1 MSREQRGP
9 NEKLGTVLALAGI
22 SNAGLARR
30 VNDLGA
36 QRGLTLRY
44 DKTSVARWVSKG
56 MVPQGAAPHL
66 IAAAIGAKLGRP
78 VPLHEIG
85 LADADPAPEVG
96 LAFPRDVA
104 EAVRSATELY
114 RLDLAGRRAGSGGI
128 WQSLAGSFSVSAYAT
143 PASRWLISPADP
155 SVERDANAARTAVL
169 GPQGTTEGA
178 RTGAGAHGAPGRAA
192 GSSDVETTTESSTT
206 APAASS
212 TEPSPTPDTADGA
225 AHGTP
230 DAGGY
235 SRVPAGPAETPGSRR
250 QSGPPAAAGARP
262 AAGAQAADPPGP
274 GTPAPGSP
282 RTASIP
288 TQPGPQNTSASGT
301 AASASA
307 RAVRSD
313 RAAKAAPA
321 PSAPPRRGGGG
332 ASTGTGTGTLAPPVT
347 SDISPLRVGHSD
359 VAKLREAAQDARRW
373 DSKYGGGDWR
383 SSMVPECLRVDAA
396 PLLLGSYSDEVG
408 RALFGAAAEL
418 TRLAGWMAFDTGQQE
433 AAQRYYI
440 QALRLARAAADV
452 PLGGYVLA
460 SMSLQ
465 ATYRGFADE
474 GVDLA
479 QAAVERN
486 RGLATARTMSFF
498 RLVEARAH
506 AKANDAPAAGAAL
519 KAAEGWLERS
529 RDGDAD
535 PSWLGFYSYD
545 RFAADA
551 AECHLDLKAPRQ
563 VRRFTEQALSRPTEE
578 FVRSHGLRLV
588 VSAVAELES
597 GNLDAACAAGT
608 RAVEVAGRI
617 SSARTTEYVRD
628 LLHRLEPYGH
638 EPRVAELRERARPLL
653 VAPA

>member
-96 LAFPRDVA
+96 LAFPRDVG

-114 RLDLAGRRAGSGGI
+114 RLDLAGRRAGGGGI

-143 PASRWLISPADP
+143 PASRWLISPADA
-155 SVERDANAARTAVL
+155 SVARDSSAAEAAIL
-169 GPQGTTEGA
+169 GTQ
-178 RTGAGAHGAPGRAA
+178 
-192 GSSDVETTTESSTT
+192 S
-206 APAASS
+206 APAA
-212 TEPSPTPDTADGA
+212 
-225 AHGTP
+225 
-230 DAGGY
+230 
-235 SRVPAGPAETPGSRR
+235 
-250 QSGPPAAAGARP
+250 QS
-262 AAGAQAADPPGP
+262 
-274 GTPAPGSP
+274 
-282 RTASIP
+282 
-288 TQPGPQNTSASGT
+288 
-301 AASASA
+301 
-307 RAVRSD
+307 
-313 RAAKAAPA
+313 A
-321 PSAPPRRGGGG
+321 PSAPGAQRG
-332 ASTGTGTGTLAPPVT
+332 ASAGAAPGVPSTEGAPGAPGAPALPVQPGPD
-347 SDISPLRVGHSD
+347 SMNDISPLRVGHSD
-359 VAKLREAAQDARRW
+359 VTKLREAAQDARRW

-383 SSMVPECLRVDAA
+383 SSMVPDCLRVDAA

-506 AKANDAPAAGAAL
+506 AKASDAPAAGAAL
-519 KAAEGWLERS
+519 KAAESWLERS

-551 AECHLDLKAPRQ
+551 AECYRDLKAPRQ

-628 LLHRLEPYGH
+628 LLHRLEPYGD

>member
-9 NEKLGTVLALAGI
+9 NEKLGAVLALAGI

-66 IAAAIGAKLGRP
+66 IAAAIGQKLGRP

-104 EAVRSATELY
+104 QAVKSATELY

-128 WQSLAGSFSVSAYAT
+128 WQSLAGSFAVSAYAT
-143 PASRWLISPADP
+143 PASRWLITPADS
-155 SVERDANAARTAVL
+155 SVAREDGSAE
-169 GPQGTTEGA
+169 GT
-178 RTGAGAHGAPGRAA
+178 
-192 GSSDVETTTESSTT
+192 
-206 APAASS
+206 
-212 TEPSPTPDTADGA
+212 
-225 AHGTP
+225 
-230 DAGGY
+230 
-235 SRVPAGPAETPGSRR
+235 
-250 QSGPPAAAGARP
+250 
-262 AAGAQAADPPGP
+262 
-274 GTPAPGSP
+274 
-282 RTASIP
+282 
-288 TQPGPQNTSASGT
+288 
-301 AASASA
+301 
-307 RAVRSD
+307 
-313 RAAKAAPA
+313 
-321 PSAPPRRGGGG
+321 GG
-332 ASTGTGTGTLAPPVT
+332 AV
-347 SDISPLRVGHSD
+347 RVGHSD
-359 VAKLREAAQDARRW
+359 VRKLREAAEDARRW

-383 SSMVPECLRVDAA
+383 SSMVPECLRVEAA
-396 PLLLGSYSDEVG
+396 PLLLGAYSDEVG
-408 RALFGAAAEL
+408 RALFGASAEL

-465 ATYRGFADE
+465 ATYRGFGDE

-479 QAAVERN
+479 QAALERN

-506 AKANDAPAAGAAL
+506 ARAGDAQAAGAAL
-519 KAAEGWLERS
+519 KAAEGWLERA
-529 RDGDAD
+529 REGDND
-535 PSWLGFYSYD
+535 PSWLGFYGYD

-551 AECHLDLKAPRQ
+551 AECYRDLKLPRQ
-563 VRRFTEQALSRPTEE
+563 VRRFTEQALSKPTEE

-597 GNLDAACAAGT
+597 GNLDAACEQGV

-617 SSARTTEYVRD
+617 SSARTTEYVKD
-628 LLHRLEPYGH
+628 LLHRLEPYGD
-638 EPRVAELRERARPLL
+638 EPRVVELRERARPLL
-653 VAPA
+653 MAPA

>member
-9 NEKLGTVLALAGI
+9 NEKLGAVLALAGI

-56 MVPQGAAPHL
+56 MVPQGVAPHL
-66 IAAAIGAKLGRP
+66 IAAAIGSKLGRP

-96 LAFPRDVA
+96 LTFPRGVGA
-104 EAVRSATELY
+104 AVRSATELY
-114 RLDLAGRRAGSGGI
+114 RLDVSGRRGGGSV

-143 PASRWLISPADP
+143 PASRWLINPAD
-155 SVERDANAARTAVL
+155 NTA
-169 GPQGTTEGA
+169 GREPAEGE
-178 RTGAGAHGAPGRAA
+178 PG
-192 GSSDVETTTESSTT
+192 GD
-206 APAASS
+206 
-212 TEPSPTPDTADGA
+212 
-225 AHGTP
+225 
-230 DAGGY
+230 
-235 SRVPAGPAETPGSRR
+235 VPA
-250 QSGPPAAAGARP
+250 Q
-262 AAGAQAADPPGP
+262 
-274 GTPAPGSP
+274 
-282 RTASIP
+282 
-288 TQPGPQNTSASGT
+288 
-301 AASASA
+301 
-307 RAVRSD
+307 
-313 RAAKAAPA
+313 
-321 PSAPPRRGGGG
+321 
-332 ASTGTGTGTLAPPVT
+332 
-347 SDISPLRVGHSD
+347 RVGHSD
-359 VAKLREAAQDARRW
+359 VSKLREAAEDARRW

-396 PLLLGSYSDEVG
+396 PLLLGAYSDDVG
-408 RALFGAAAEL
+408 RSLFGATAEL

-452 PLGGYVLA
+452 PLGGYVLV

-506 AKANDAPAAGAAL
+506 AKAQDAQAAGAAL
-519 KAAEGWLERS
+519 RAAESWLERS
-529 RDGDAD
+529 REGDAD
-535 PSWLGFYSYD
+535 PSWLGFYTHD

-551 AECHLDLKAPRQ
+551 AECYRDLKAPRQ

-578 FVRSHGLRLV
+578 YVRSHGLRLV

-597 GNLDAACAAGT
+597 GNLDAACAQGT

-628 LLHRLEPYGH
+628 LLHRLEPYGD
-638 EPRVAELRERARPLL
+638 EPRVVELRERARPLL

>member
-1 MSREQRGP
+1 MSRELREP
-9 NEKLGTVLALAGI
+9 NEKLGAVLALAGI

-96 LAFPRDVA
+96 LAFPRDVGA
-104 EAVRSATELY
+104 AVRSATDLY
-114 RLDLAGRRAGSGGI
+114 RLDLAGRRGGGGI
-128 WQSLAGSFSVSAYAT
+128 WQSLAGSFSVAAYAT
-143 PASRWLISPADP
+143 PASRWLISPADSSVAREPAGSAAHRADRHPAHDPTAGTADP
-155 SVERDANAARTAVL
+155 S
-169 GPQGTTEGA
+169 
-178 RTGAGAHGAPGRAA
+178 APGASATVASAA
-192 GSSDVETTTESSTT
+192 GTSAADEPAAQHSMVQSPVSATSSAHD
-206 APAASS
+206 APAHEATAAGPRSVPDGRTTGPATGPMTGSMTGPATGSAAS
-212 TEPSPTPDTADGA
+212 PA
-225 AHGTP
+225 
-230 DAGGY
+230 
-235 SRVPAGPAETPGSRR
+235 AGPA
-250 QSGPPAAAGARP
+250 SGPPSTVVPAQAGAE
-262 AAGAQAADPPGP
+262 
-274 GTPAPGSP
+274 TPRDHG
-282 RTASIP
+282 
-288 TQPGPQNTSASGT
+288 Q
-301 AASASA
+301 
-307 RAVRSD
+307 
-313 RAAKAAPA
+313 
-321 PSAPPRRGGGG
+321 
-332 ASTGTGTGTLAPPVT
+332 
-347 SDISPLRVGHSD
+347 RVGHSD
-359 VAKLREAAQDARRW
+359 VTKLREAAEDARRW

-396 PLLLGSYSDEVG
+396 PLLLGSYTDEVG
-408 RALFGAAAEL
+408 RALFGATAEL

-465 ATYRGFADE
+465 ATYRDFPDE

-506 AKANDAPAAGAAL
+506 AKAGDSAAAGAAL
-519 KAAEGWLERS
+519 RAAEGWLERS
-529 RDGDAD
+529 RAGDPD
-535 PSWLGFYSYD
+535 PTWLGFYSYD

-551 AECHLDLKAPRQ
+551 AECYRDLKLPRQ

-578 FVRSHGLRLV
+578 YVRSHGLRLV

-628 LLHRLEPYGH
+628 LLHRLEPYGD

>member
-66 IAAAIGAKLGRP
+66 IAAAIGQKLGRP

-96 LAFPRDVA
+96 LAFPRDVG

-114 RLDLAGRRAGSGGI
+114 RLDLAGRRAGGGGI
-128 WQSLAGSFSVSAYAT
+128 WQSLAGSFAVSAYAT
-143 PASRWLISPADP
+143 PASRWLITPADS
-155 SVERDANAARTAVL
+155 SVERSVTAV
-169 GPQGTTEGA
+169 P
-178 RTGAGAHGAPGRAA
+178 
-192 GSSDVETTTESSTT
+192 
-206 APAASS
+206 
-212 TEPSPTPDTADGA
+212 DGA
-225 AHGTP
+225 A
-230 DAGGY
+230 D
-235 SRVPAGPAETPGSRR
+235 E
-250 QSGPPAAAGARP
+250 
-262 AAGAQAADPPGP
+262 
-274 GTPAPGSP
+274 
-282 RTASIP
+282 
-288 TQPGPQNTSASGT
+288 
-301 AASASA
+301 
-307 RAVRSD
+307 
-313 RAAKAAPA
+313 
-321 PSAPPRRGGGG
+321 GG
-332 ASTGTGTGTLAPPVT
+332 AV
-347 SDISPLRVGHSD
+347 RVGHSD
-359 VAKLREAAQDARRW
+359 VAKLREAAEDARRW

-408 RALFGAAAEL
+408 RALFGATAEL

-479 QAAVERN
+479 QAALERN
-486 RGLATARTMSFF
+486 RGLATARTLSFF

-506 AKANDAPAAGAAL
+506 AKAGDGAAAGAAL
-519 KAAEGWLERS
+519 RAAEGWLERS
-529 RDGDAD
+529 REGDAD

-545 RFAADA
+545 RFCADA
-551 AECHLDLKAPRQ
+551 AECYRDLKAPRQ

-578 FVRSHGLRLV
+578 YVRSHGLRLV

-628 LLHRLEPYGH
+628 LLHRLEPYGD

-653 VAPA
+653 MTPA

>member
-56 MVPQGAAPHL
+56 MVPQGSAPHL

-96 LAFPRDVA
+96 LAFPRDVG
-104 EAVRSATELY
+104 EAVKSATELY
-114 RLDLAGRRAGSGGI
+114 RLDLAGRRAGGGGI
-128 WQSLAGSFSVSAYAT
+128 WQSLAGSFAVSAYAT
-143 PASRWLISPADP
+143 PASRWLITPADP
-155 SVERDANAARTAVL
+155 SVERLV
-169 GPQGTTEGA
+169 G
-178 RTGAGAHGAPGRAA
+178 
-192 GSSDVETTTESSTT
+192 
-206 APAASS
+206 APAA
-212 TEPSPTPDTADGA
+212 A
-225 AHGTP
+225 
-230 DAGGY
+230 
-235 SRVPAGPAETPGSRR
+235 
-250 QSGPPAAAGARP
+250 
-262 AAGAQAADPPGP
+262 AQAAPVG
-274 GTPAPGSP
+274 G
-282 RTASIP
+282 
-288 TQPGPQNTSASGT
+288 
-301 AASASA
+301 
-307 RAVRSD
+307 
-313 RAAKAAPA
+313 
-321 PSAPPRRGGGG
+321 SAPVAPETPDG
-332 ASTGTGTGTLAPPVT
+332 ADTPV
-347 SDISPLRVGHSD
+347 RVGHSD
-359 VAKLREAAQDARRW
+359 VAKLREAAEDARRW

-408 RALFGAAAEL
+408 RALFGATAEL

-479 QAAVERN
+479 QAALERN

-506 AKANDAPAAGAAL
+506 AKANDAAAAGQAL
-519 KAAEGWLERS
+519 RAAEGWLERS
-529 RDGDAD
+529 REGDPD

-551 AECHLDLKAPRQ
+551 AECYRDLKAPRQ

-628 LLHRLEPYGH
+628 LLHRLEPYGD
-638 EPRVAELRERARPLL
+638 EPQVMELRERARPLL
-653 VAPA
+653 AAPA

>member
-9 NEKLGTVLALAGI
+9 NEKLGAVLALAGI

-66 IAAAIGAKLGRP
+66 IAAAIGQKLGRP

-96 LAFPRDVA
+96 LAFPRDVGQ
-104 EAVRSATELY
+104 AVKSATELY

-128 WQSLAGSFSVSAYAT
+128 WQSLAGSFAVSAYAT
-143 PASRWLISPADP
+143 PASRWLITPADS
-155 SVERDANAARTAVL
+155 SVAREA
-169 GPQGTTEGA
+169 GSAEGS
-178 RTGAGAHGAPGRAA
+178 GAP
-192 GSSDVETTTESSTT
+192 
-206 APAASS
+206 
-212 TEPSPTPDTADGA
+212 
-225 AHGTP
+225 
-230 DAGGY
+230 
-235 SRVPAGPAETPGSRR
+235 
-250 QSGPPAAAGARP
+250 
-262 AAGAQAADPPGP
+262 
-274 GTPAPGSP
+274 
-282 RTASIP
+282 I
-288 TQPGPQNTSASGT
+288 
-301 AASASA
+301 
-307 RAVRSD
+307 
-313 RAAKAAPA
+313 K
-321 PSAPPRRGGGG
+321 
-332 ASTGTGTGTLAPPVT
+332 
-347 SDISPLRVGHSD
+347 VGHSD
-359 VAKLREAAQDARRW
+359 VQKLREAAEDARRW

-383 SSMVPECLRVDAA
+383 SSMVPECLRVEAA
-396 PLLLGSYSDEVG
+396 PLLLASYSDEVG
-408 RALFGAAAEL
+408 RALFGASAEL

-465 ATYRGFADE
+465 ATYRGFGDE

-479 QAAVERN
+479 QAALERN

-506 AKANDAPAAGAAL
+506 ARAGDAQAAGAAL

-529 RDGDAD
+529 REGDND
-535 PSWLGFYSYD
+535 PSWLGFYGYD

-551 AECHLDLKAPRQ
+551 AECYRDLKAPRQ
-563 VRRFTEQALSRPTEE
+563 VRRFTEQALSKPTEE

-597 GNLDAACAAGT
+597 GNLDAACEQGV

-617 SSARTTEYVRD
+617 SSARTTEYVKD
-628 LLHRLEPYGH
+628 LLHRLEPYGD
-638 EPRVAELRERARPLL
+638 EPRVVELRERARPLL
-653 VAPA
+653 MAPA

>member
-9 NEKLGTVLALAGI
+9 NEKLGAVLALAGI

-66 IAAAIGAKLGRP
+66 IAAAIGQKLGRP

-96 LAFPRDVA
+96 LAFPRDVGQ
-104 EAVRSATELY
+104 AVKSATELY
-114 RLDLAGRRAGSGGI
+114 RLDLAGRRAGTGGI
-128 WQSLAGSFSVSAYAT
+128 WQSLAGSFAVSAYAT
-143 PASRWLISPADP
+143 PASRWLITPADS
-155 SVERDANAARTAVL
+155 SVAREA
-169 GPQGTTEGA
+169 GSAEGS
-178 RTGAGAHGAPGRAA
+178 GAP
-192 GSSDVETTTESSTT
+192 
-206 APAASS
+206 
-212 TEPSPTPDTADGA
+212 
-225 AHGTP
+225 
-230 DAGGY
+230 
-235 SRVPAGPAETPGSRR
+235 
-250 QSGPPAAAGARP
+250 
-262 AAGAQAADPPGP
+262 
-274 GTPAPGSP
+274 
-282 RTASIP
+282 I
-288 TQPGPQNTSASGT
+288 
-301 AASASA
+301 
-307 RAVRSD
+307 
-313 RAAKAAPA
+313 K
-321 PSAPPRRGGGG
+321 
-332 ASTGTGTGTLAPPVT
+332 
-347 SDISPLRVGHSD
+347 VGHSD
-359 VAKLREAAQDARRW
+359 VQKLREAAEDARRW

-383 SSMVPECLRVDAA
+383 SSMVPECLRVEAA

-408 RALFGAAAEL
+408 RALFGASAEL

-465 ATYRGFADE
+465 ATYRGFGDE

-479 QAAVERN
+479 QAALERN

-506 AKANDAPAAGAAL
+506 ARAGDAQAAGTAL

-529 RDGDAD
+529 REGDND

-551 AECHLDLKAPRQ
+551 AECYRDLKAPRQ
-563 VRRFTEQALSRPTEE
+563 VRRFTEQALSKPTEE

-597 GNLDAACAAGT
+597 GNLDAACEQGV

-617 SSARTTEYVRD
+617 SSARTTEYVKD
-628 LLHRLEPYGH
+628 LLHRLEPYGD
-638 EPRVAELRERARPLL
+638 EPRVVELRERARPLL
-653 VAPA
+653 MAPA

>member
-9 NEKLGTVLALAGI
+9 NEKLGAVLALAGI

-66 IAAAIGAKLGRP
+66 IAAAIGQKLGRP

-96 LAFPRDVA
+96 LAFPRDVGQ
-104 EAVRSATELY
+104 AVKSATELY

-128 WQSLAGSFSVSAYAT
+128 WQSLAGSFAVSAYAT
-143 PASRWLISPADP
+143 PASRWLITPADSSVAREVSP
-155 SVERDANAARTAVL
+155 S
-169 GPQGTTEGA
+169 EGS
-178 RTGAGAHGAPGRAA
+178 GAP
-192 GSSDVETTTESSTT
+192 
-206 APAASS
+206 
-212 TEPSPTPDTADGA
+212 
-225 AHGTP
+225 
-230 DAGGY
+230 
-235 SRVPAGPAETPGSRR
+235 
-250 QSGPPAAAGARP
+250 
-262 AAGAQAADPPGP
+262 
-274 GTPAPGSP
+274 
-282 RTASIP
+282 
-288 TQPGPQNTSASGT
+288 
-301 AASASA
+301 
-307 RAVRSD
+307 
-313 RAAKAAPA
+313 AK
-321 PSAPPRRGGGG
+321 
-332 ASTGTGTGTLAPPVT
+332 
-347 SDISPLRVGHSD
+347 VGHSD
-359 VAKLREAAQDARRW
+359 VQKLREAAEDARRW

-383 SSMVPECLRVDAA
+383 SSMVPECLRVEAA

-408 RALFGAAAEL
+408 RALFGASAEL

-465 ATYRGFADE
+465 ATYRGFGDE

-479 QAAVERN
+479 QAALERN

-506 AKANDAPAAGAAL
+506 ARAGDAQAAGAAL

-529 RDGDAD
+529 REGDND

-551 AECHLDLKAPRQ
+551 AECYRDLKAPRQ
-563 VRRFTEQALSRPTEE
+563 VRRFTEQALSKPTEE

-597 GNLDAACAAGT
+597 GNLDAACEQGV

-617 SSARTTEYVRD
+617 SSARTTEYVKD
-628 LLHRLEPYGH
+628 LLHRLEPYGD
-638 EPRVAELRERARPLL
+638 EPRVVELRERARPLL
-653 VAPA
+653 MAPA

>member
-66 IAAAIGAKLGRP
+66 IAAAIGQKLGRP

-114 RLDLAGRRAGSGGI
+114 RLDLAGRRAGGGGI
-128 WQSLAGSFSVSAYAT
+128 WQSLAGSFAVTAYAT
-143 PASRWLISPADP
+143 PASRWLITPADS
-155 SVERDANAARTAVL
+155 SVERSV
-169 GPQGTTEGA
+169 E
-178 RTGAGAHGAPGRAA
+178 AP
-192 GSSDVETTTESSTT
+192 
-206 APAASS
+206 
-212 TEPSPTPDTADGA
+212 DGGHA
-225 AHGTP
+225 
-230 DAGGY
+230 
-235 SRVPAGPAETPGSRR
+235 
-250 QSGPPAAAGARP
+250 
-262 AAGAQAADPPGP
+262 
-274 GTPAPGSP
+274 
-282 RTASIP
+282 
-288 TQPGPQNTSASGT
+288 
-301 AASASA
+301 
-307 RAVRSD
+307 
-313 RAAKAAPA
+313 
-321 PSAPPRRGGGG
+321 
-332 ASTGTGTGTLAPPVT
+332 
-347 SDISPLRVGHSD
+347 RVGHSD
-359 VAKLREAAQDARRW
+359 VAKLREAAEDARRW

-396 PLLLGSYSDEVG
+396 PLLLGSYADEVG
-408 RALFGAAAEL
+408 RALFGATAEL

-479 QAAVERN
+479 QAALERN

-506 AKANDAPAAGAAL
+506 AKANDAVAAGAAL

-529 RDGDAD
+529 REGDAD

-551 AECHLDLKAPRQ
+551 AECYRDLKAPRQ

-628 LLHRLEPYGH
+628 LLHRLEPYGD
-638 EPRVAELRERARPLL
+638 EPRVVELRERARPLL
-653 VAPA
+653 MAPA

>member
-9 NEKLGTVLALAGI
+9 NEKLGAVLALAGI

-66 IAAAIGAKLGRP
+66 IAAAIGQKLGRP

-85 LADADPAPEVG
+85 LGDADPAPEVG
-96 LAFPRDVA
+96 LAFPRDVGQ
-104 EAVRSATELY
+104 AVRSATELY
-114 RLDLAGRRAGSGGI
+114 RLDLAGRRAGGGI
-128 WQSLAGSFSVSAYAT
+128 WQSLAGSFAVSAYAT
-143 PASRWLISPADP
+143 PASRWLITPADS
-155 SVERDANAARTAVL
+155 SVARDV
-169 GPQGTTEGA
+169 
-178 RTGAGAHGAPGRAA
+178 
-192 GSSDVETTTESSTT
+192 
-206 APAASS
+206 
-212 TEPSPTPDTADGA
+212 
-225 AHGTP
+225 
-230 DAGGY
+230 
-235 SRVPAGPAETPGSRR
+235 GPAEGS
-250 QSGPPAAAGARP
+250 GA
-262 AAGAQAADPPGP
+262 
-274 GTPAPGSP
+274 
-282 RTASIP
+282 
-288 TQPGPQNTSASGT
+288 
-301 AASASA
+301 
-307 RAVRSD
+307 
-313 RAAKAAPA
+313 
-321 PSAPPRRGGGG
+321 
-332 ASTGTGTGTLAPPVT
+332 
-347 SDISPLRVGHSD
+347 PLKVGHSD
-359 VAKLREAAQDARRW
+359 VQKLREAAEDARRW

-383 SSMVPECLRVDAA
+383 SSMVPECLRVEAA

-408 RALFGAAAEL
+408 RALFGASAEL

-465 ATYRGFADE
+465 ATYRGFGDE

-479 QAAVERN
+479 QAALERN

-506 AKANDAPAAGAAL
+506 ARANDAVAAGAAL
-519 KAAEGWLERS
+519 KAAESWLERA
-529 RDGDAD
+529 RPGDSD

-551 AECHLDLKAPRQ
+551 AECYRDLKAPRQ
-563 VRRFTEQALSRPTEE
+563 VRRFTEQALSQPTEE

-597 GNLDAACAAGT
+597 GNLDAACEQGV

-617 SSARTTEYVRD
+617 SSARTTEYVKD
-628 LLHRLEPYGH
+628 LLHRLEPYGD

-653 VAPA
+653 VTPA

>member
-96 LAFPRDVA
+96 LAFPRNVDA
-104 EAVRSATELY
+104 AVRSATELY

-155 SVERDANAARTAVL
+155 SVARTPATV
-169 GPQGTTEGA
+169 GGQPPGAQGA
-178 RTGAGAHGAPGRAA
+178 PGAHGAAGAPPQPGLP
-192 GSSDVETTTESSTT
+192 ETSPQQNGT
-206 APAASS
+206 APA
-212 TEPSPTPDTADGA
+212 
-225 AHGTP
+225 
-230 DAGGY
+230 
-235 SRVPAGPAETPGSRR
+235 PGHSLL
-250 QSGPPAAAGARP
+250 
-262 AAGAQAADPPGP
+262 
-274 GTPAPGSP
+274 
-282 RTASIP
+282 IP
-288 TQPGPQNTSASGT
+288 KQPGPESGADAS
-301 AASASA
+301 S
-307 RAVRSD
+307 
-313 RAAKAAPA
+313 
-321 PSAPPRRGGGG
+321 
-332 ASTGTGTGTLAPPVT
+332 
-347 SDISPLRVGHSD
+347 LRVGHSD
-359 VAKLREAAQDARRW
+359 VSKLREAAQDARRW

-519 KAAEGWLERS
+519 KASESWLERS
-529 RDGDAD
+529 REGDAD
-535 PSWLGFYSYD
+535 PAWLGFYSYD

-628 LLHRLEPYGH
+628 LLHRLEPYGD
-638 EPRVAELRERARPLL
+638 EPRVVELRERARPLL

>member
-9 NEKLGTVLALAGI
+9 NEKLGAVLALAGI

-66 IAAAIGAKLGRP
+66 IAAAIGQKLGRP

-96 LAFPRDVA
+96 LAFPRDVGQ
-104 EAVRSATELY
+104 AVRSATELY

-128 WQSLAGSFSVSAYAT
+128 WQSLAGSFAVSAYAT
-143 PASRWLISPADP
+143 PASRWLITPADSSVAREANP
-155 SVERDANAARTAVL
+155 S
-169 GPQGTTEGA
+169 EG
-178 RTGAGAHGAPGRAA
+178 
-192 GSSDVETTTESSTT
+192 
-206 APAASS
+206 
-212 TEPSPTPDTADGA
+212 
-225 AHGTP
+225 
-230 DAGGY
+230 
-235 SRVPAGPAETPGSRR
+235 
-250 QSGPPAAAGARP
+250 SG
-262 AAGAQAADPPGP
+262 
-274 GTPAPGSP
+274 
-282 RTASIP
+282 ASI
-288 TQPGPQNTSASGT
+288 
-301 AASASA
+301 
-307 RAVRSD
+307 
-313 RAAKAAPA
+313 K
-321 PSAPPRRGGGG
+321 
-332 ASTGTGTGTLAPPVT
+332 
-347 SDISPLRVGHSD
+347 VGHSD
-359 VAKLREAAQDARRW
+359 VQKLREAAEDARRW

-383 SSMVPECLRVDAA
+383 SSMVPECLRVEAA
-396 PLLLGSYSDEVG
+396 PLLLGSYSDDVG
-408 RALFGAAAEL
+408 RALFGASAEL

-465 ATYRGFADE
+465 ATYRGFGDE

-479 QAAVERN
+479 QAALERN

-506 AKANDAPAAGAAL
+506 ARAGDAQAAGGAL
-519 KAAEGWLERS
+519 RAAEGWLERS
-529 RDGDAD
+529 REGDND

-551 AECHLDLKAPRQ
+551 AECYRDLKAPRQ
-563 VRRFTEQALSRPTEE
+563 VRRFTEQALSKPTEE

-597 GNLDAACAAGT
+597 GNLDAACEQGV

-617 SSARTTEYVRD
+617 SSARTTEYVKD
-628 LLHRLEPYGH
+628 LLHRLEPYGD
-638 EPRVAELRERARPLL
+638 EPRVVELRERARPLL
-653 VAPA
+653 MTPA

>member
-9 NEKLGTVLALAGI
+9 NEKLGAVLALAGI

-66 IAAAIGAKLGRP
+66 IAAAIGQKLGRP

-96 LAFPRDVA
+96 LAFPRDVGQ
-104 EAVRSATELY
+104 AVKSATELY
-114 RLDLAGRRAGSGGI
+114 RLDLAGRRAGAGGI
-128 WQSLAGSFSVSAYAT
+128 WQSLAGSFAVSAYAT
-143 PASRWLISPADP
+143 PASRWLITPADSSVARDPGP
-155 SVERDANAARTAVL
+155 S
-169 GPQGTTEGA
+169 EGS
-178 RTGAGAHGAPGRAA
+178 GAPL
-192 GSSDVETTTESSTT
+192 
-206 APAASS
+206 
-212 TEPSPTPDTADGA
+212 
-225 AHGTP
+225 
-230 DAGGY
+230 
-235 SRVPAGPAETPGSRR
+235 
-250 QSGPPAAAGARP
+250 
-262 AAGAQAADPPGP
+262 
-274 GTPAPGSP
+274 
-282 RTASIP
+282 
-288 TQPGPQNTSASGT
+288 
-301 AASASA
+301 
-307 RAVRSD
+307 
-313 RAAKAAPA
+313 K
-321 PSAPPRRGGGG
+321 
-332 ASTGTGTGTLAPPVT
+332 
-347 SDISPLRVGHSD
+347 VGHSD
-359 VAKLREAAQDARRW
+359 VQKLREAAEDARRW

-383 SSMVPECLRVDAA
+383 SSMVPECLRVEAA

-408 RALFGAAAEL
+408 RALFGASAEL

-465 ATYRGFADE
+465 ATYRGFGDE

-479 QAAVERN
+479 QAALERN

-506 AKANDAPAAGAAL
+506 ARAGDAPAAGAAL
-519 KAAEGWLERS
+519 KAAEGWLERA
-529 RDGDAD
+529 RDGDND

-551 AECHLDLKAPRQ
+551 AECYRDLKAPRE
-563 VRRFTEQALSRPTEE
+563 VRRFTEQALSKPTEE

-597 GNLDAACAAGT
+597 GNLDAACEQGV

-628 LLHRLEPYGH
+628 LLHRLEPYGD
-638 EPRVAELRERARPLL
+638 EPRVVELRERARPLL
-653 VAPA
+653 MAPA

>member
-1 MSREQRGP
+1 MSRELRGP

-30 VNDLGA
+30 VNDLGS

-96 LAFPRDVA
+96 LAFPRDVG
-104 EAVRSATELY
+104 EAVRSATDLY

-143 PASRWLISPADP
+143 PASRWLISPADS
-155 SVERDANAARTAVL
+155 SVARDAAMAEAARRAHAAHG
-169 GPQGTTEGA
+169 GP
-178 RTGAGAHGAPGRAA
+178 RLTGPATGPGGRPETGPGGAPG
-192 GSSDVETTTESSTT
+192 
-206 APAASS
+206 
-212 TEPSPTPDTADGA
+212 PDG
-225 AHGTP
+225 
-230 DAGGY
+230 
-235 SRVPAGPAETPGSRR
+235 E
-250 QSGPPAAAGARP
+250 
-262 AAGAQAADPPGP
+262 
-274 GTPAPGSP
+274 
-282 RTASIP
+282 
-288 TQPGPQNTSASGT
+288 
-301 AASASA
+301 
-307 RAVRSD
+307 
-313 RAAKAAPA
+313 
-321 PSAPPRRGGGG
+321 
-332 ASTGTGTGTLAPPVT
+332 L
-347 SDISPLRVGHSD
+347 SPLRVGHSD
-359 VAKLREAAQDARRW
+359 VAKLREAAADARRW

-396 PLLLGSYSDEVG
+396 PLLLAAYSDEVG
-408 RALFGAAAEL
+408 RGLFGATAEL

-479 QAAVERN
+479 QAALERN

-506 AKANDAPAAGAAL
+506 AKAGDAPAAGAAL
-519 KAAEGWLERS
+519 KAAEGWLERA
-529 RDGDAD
+529 RPGDAD

-545 RFAADA
+545 RFCADA
-551 AECHLDLKAPRQ
+551 AECYRDLKAPRQ
-563 VRRFTEQALSRPTEE
+563 MRRFTEQALSRPTEE
-578 FVRSHGLRLV
+578 FARSHGLRLV

-628 LLHRLEPYGH
+628 LLHRLEPYGD
-638 EPRVAELRERARPLL
+638 EPRVAELVERARPLL

>member
-9 NEKLGTVLALAGI
+9 NEKLGAVLALAGI

-66 IAAAIGAKLGRP
+66 IAAAIGQKLGRP

-96 LAFPRDVA
+96 LAFPRDVGQ
-104 EAVRSATELY
+104 AVRSATELY

-128 WQSLAGSFSVSAYAT
+128 WQSLAGSFAVSAYAT
-143 PASRWLISPADP
+143 PASRWLITPADS
-155 SVERDANAARTAVL
+155 SVARETNHS
-169 GPQGTTEGA
+169 EGS
-178 RTGAGAHGAPGRAA
+178 GAPL
-192 GSSDVETTTESSTT
+192 
-206 APAASS
+206 
-212 TEPSPTPDTADGA
+212 
-225 AHGTP
+225 
-230 DAGGY
+230 
-235 SRVPAGPAETPGSRR
+235 
-250 QSGPPAAAGARP
+250 
-262 AAGAQAADPPGP
+262 
-274 GTPAPGSP
+274 
-282 RTASIP
+282 
-288 TQPGPQNTSASGT
+288 
-301 AASASA
+301 
-307 RAVRSD
+307 
-313 RAAKAAPA
+313 K
-321 PSAPPRRGGGG
+321 
-332 ASTGTGTGTLAPPVT
+332 
-347 SDISPLRVGHSD
+347 VGHSD
-359 VAKLREAAQDARRW
+359 VQKLREAADDARRW

-383 SSMVPECLRVDAA
+383 SSMVPECLRVEAA

-408 RALFGAAAEL
+408 RALFGASAEL

-465 ATYRGFADE
+465 ATYRGFGDE

-479 QAAVERN
+479 QAALERN

-506 AKANDAPAAGAAL
+506 ARAGDAVAAGAAL

-529 RDGDAD
+529 REGDND

-551 AECHLDLKAPRQ
+551 AECYRDLKAPRQ
-563 VRRFTEQALSRPTEE
+563 VRRFTEQALSKPTEE

-597 GNLDAACAAGT
+597 GNLDAACEQGV

-617 SSARTTEYVRD
+617 SSARTTEYVKD
-628 LLHRLEPYGH
+628 LLHRLEPYGD
-638 EPRVAELRERARPLL
+638 EPRVVELRERARPLL
-653 VAPA
+653 MAPA

>member
-9 NEKLGTVLALAGI
+9 NEKLGAVLALAGI

-66 IAAAIGAKLGRP
+66 IAAAIGQKLGRP

-96 LAFPRDVA
+96 LAFPRDVGQ
-104 EAVRSATELY
+104 AVRSATELY
-114 RLDLAGRRAGSGGI
+114 RLDLAGRRAGGGGI
-128 WQSLAGSFSVSAYAT
+128 WQSLAGSFAVSAYAT
-143 PASRWLISPADP
+143 PASRWLITPADS
-155 SVERDANAARTAVL
+155 SVARDAN
-169 GPQGTTEGA
+169 PSEGS
-178 RTGAGAHGAPGRAA
+178 GAPL
-192 GSSDVETTTESSTT
+192 
-206 APAASS
+206 
-212 TEPSPTPDTADGA
+212 
-225 AHGTP
+225 
-230 DAGGY
+230 
-235 SRVPAGPAETPGSRR
+235 
-250 QSGPPAAAGARP
+250 
-262 AAGAQAADPPGP
+262 
-274 GTPAPGSP
+274 
-282 RTASIP
+282 
-288 TQPGPQNTSASGT
+288 
-301 AASASA
+301 
-307 RAVRSD
+307 
-313 RAAKAAPA
+313 K
-321 PSAPPRRGGGG
+321 
-332 ASTGTGTGTLAPPVT
+332 
-347 SDISPLRVGHSD
+347 VGHSD
-359 VAKLREAAQDARRW
+359 VQKLREAAEDARRW

-383 SSMVPECLRVDAA
+383 SSMVPECLRVEAA

-408 RALFGAAAEL
+408 RALFGASAEL

-465 ATYRGFADE
+465 ATYRGFGDE

-479 QAAVERN
+479 QAALERN

-506 AKANDAPAAGAAL
+506 ARAGDAQAAGGAL
-519 KAAEGWLERS
+519 RAAEGWLERA
-529 RDGDAD
+529 RDGDHD

-551 AECHLDLKAPRQ
+551 AECYRDLKAPRQ
-563 VRRFTEQALSRPTEE
+563 VRRFTEQALSKPTEE

-597 GNLDAACAAGT
+597 GNLDAACEQGV

-617 SSARTTEYVRD
+617 SSARTTEYVKD
-628 LLHRLEPYGH
+628 LLHRLEPYGD
-638 EPRVAELRERARPLL
+638 EPRVVELRERARPLL
-653 VAPA
+653 MAPA

>member
-66 IAAAIGAKLGRP
+66 IAAAIGQKLGRP

-96 LAFPRDVA
+96 LAFPRDVGA
-104 EAVRSATELY
+104 AVKSATELY
-114 RLDLAGRRAGSGGI
+114 RLDLAGRRTGGGI
-128 WQSLAGSFSVSAYAT
+128 WQSLAGSFAVSAYAT
-143 PASRWLISPADP
+143 PASRWLITPADS
-155 SVERDANAARTAVL
+155 SVAREAQPLESGGDNT
-169 GPQGTTEGA
+169 PQ
-178 RTGAGAHGAPGRAA
+178 
-192 GSSDVETTTESSTT
+192 
-206 APAASS
+206 
-212 TEPSPTPDTADGA
+212 
-225 AHGTP
+225 
-230 DAGGY
+230 
-235 SRVPAGPAETPGSRR
+235 
-250 QSGPPAAAGARP
+250 
-262 AAGAQAADPPGP
+262 
-274 GTPAPGSP
+274 
-282 RTASIP
+282 
-288 TQPGPQNTSASGT
+288 
-301 AASASA
+301 
-307 RAVRSD
+307 
-313 RAAKAAPA
+313 K
-321 PSAPPRRGGGG
+321 
-332 ASTGTGTGTLAPPVT
+332 
-347 SDISPLRVGHSD
+347 VGHSD
-359 VAKLREAAQDARRW
+359 VQKLREAAEDARRW

-383 SSMVPECLRVDAA
+383 SSMVPECLRVEAA
-396 PLLLGSYSDEVG
+396 PLLLGAYSDDVG
-408 RALFGAAAEL
+408 RALFGASAEL

-465 ATYRGFADE
+465 ATYRGFGDE

-479 QAAVERN
+479 QAALERN

-506 AKANDAPAAGAAL
+506 ARAGDAHAAGAAL
-519 KAAEGWLERS
+519 RAAEGWLERA
-529 RDGDAD
+529 REGDHD

-551 AECHLDLKAPRQ
+551 AECYRDLKAPRQ
-563 VRRFTEQALSRPTEE
+563 VRRFTEQALSKPTEE

-597 GNLDAACAAGT
+597 GNLDAACEQGT
-608 RAVEVAGRI
+608 RALEVAGRI
-617 SSARTTEYVRD
+617 SSARTTEYVKD
-628 LLHRLEPYGH
+628 LLHRLEPYGD
-638 EPRVAELRERARPLL
+638 EPRVVELRERARPLL
-653 VAPA
+653 MAPA

>member
-96 LAFPRDVA
+96 LAFPRDVR

-155 SVERDANAARTAVL
+155 SVARASGASEAAA
-169 GPQGTTEGA
+169 PGTQGA
-178 RTGAGAHGAPGRAA
+178 RGATGAQS
-192 GSSDVETTTESSTT
+192 GSG
-206 APAASS
+206 APAAAS
-212 TEPSPTPDTADGA
+212 TSGSPLAPAPHA
-225 AHGTP
+225 P
-230 DAGGY
+230 P
-235 SRVPAGPAETPGSRR
+235 PAGSA
-250 QSGPPAAAGARP
+250 PAAA
-262 AAGAQAADPPGP
+262 Q
-274 GTPAPGSP
+274 S
-282 RTASIP
+282 
-288 TQPGPQNTSASGT
+288 
-301 AASASA
+301 
-307 RAVRSD
+307 
-313 RAAKAAPA
+313 A
-321 PSAPPRRGGGG
+321 PSAPGHGTPSAPGHGAPSTSGHGAPSAPGHGG
-332 ASTGTGTGTLAPPVT
+332 SIPVQ
-347 SDISPLRVGHSD
+347 SGSESAHGVSPLRVGHSD
-359 VAKLREAAQDARRW
+359 VSKLREAAQDARRW

-506 AKANDAPAAGAAL
+506 AKASDAPAAGAAL

-628 LLHRLEPYGH
+628 LLHRLEPYGD
-638 EPRVAELRERARPLL
+638 EPRVVELRERARPLL

>member
-9 NEKLGTVLALAGI
+9 NEKLGAVLALAGI

-66 IAAAIGAKLGRP
+66 IAAAIGQKLGRP

-96 LAFPRDVA
+96 LAFPRDVGQ
-104 EAVRSATELY
+104 AVKSATELY

-128 WQSLAGSFSVSAYAT
+128 WQSLAGSFAVSAYAT
-143 PASRWLISPADP
+143 PASRWLITPADSSVAREVSP
-155 SVERDANAARTAVL
+155 S
-169 GPQGTTEGA
+169 EGS
-178 RTGAGAHGAPGRAA
+178 GAPL
-192 GSSDVETTTESSTT
+192 
-206 APAASS
+206 
-212 TEPSPTPDTADGA
+212 
-225 AHGTP
+225 
-230 DAGGY
+230 
-235 SRVPAGPAETPGSRR
+235 
-250 QSGPPAAAGARP
+250 
-262 AAGAQAADPPGP
+262 
-274 GTPAPGSP
+274 
-282 RTASIP
+282 
-288 TQPGPQNTSASGT
+288 
-301 AASASA
+301 
-307 RAVRSD
+307 
-313 RAAKAAPA
+313 K
-321 PSAPPRRGGGG
+321 
-332 ASTGTGTGTLAPPVT
+332 
-347 SDISPLRVGHSD
+347 VGHSD
-359 VAKLREAAQDARRW
+359 VQKLREAAEDARRW

-383 SSMVPECLRVDAA
+383 SSMVPECLRVEAA

-408 RALFGAAAEL
+408 RALFGASAEL

-465 ATYRGFADE
+465 ATYRGFGDE

-479 QAAVERN
+479 QAALERN

-506 AKANDAPAAGAAL
+506 ARAGDAQAAGAAL

-529 RDGDAD
+529 REGDND

-551 AECHLDLKAPRQ
+551 AECYRDLKAPRQ
-563 VRRFTEQALSRPTEE
+563 VRRFTEQALSKPTEE

-597 GNLDAACAAGT
+597 GNLDAACEQGV

-617 SSARTTEYVRD
+617 SSARTTEYVKD
-628 LLHRLEPYGH
+628 LLHRLEPYGD
-638 EPRVAELRERARPLL
+638 EPRVVELRERARPLL
-653 VAPA
+653 MAPA

>member
-1 MSREQRGP
+1 MSRDIRGP

-66 IAAAIGAKLGRP
+66 IAAAIAGKLGRP

-96 LAFPRDVA
+96 LAFPRDVGA
-104 EAVRSATELY
+104 AVRSATELY
-114 RLDLAGRRAGSGGI
+114 RLDLAGRRGGGGI

-143 PASRWLISPADP
+143 PASRWLISPADS
-155 SVERDANAARTAVL
+155 SVAREAPDLREVRDGN
-169 GPQGTTEGA
+169 
-178 RTGAGAHGAPGRAA
+178 GAPGKD
-192 GSSDVETTTESSTT
+192 G
-206 APAASS
+206 APG
-212 TEPSPTPDTADGA
+212 DGA
-225 AHGTP
+225 A
-230 DAGGY
+230 
-235 SRVPAGPAETPGSRR
+235 
-250 QSGPPAAAGARP
+250 
-262 AAGAQAADPPGP
+262 
-274 GTPAPGSP
+274 
-282 RTASIP
+282 
-288 TQPGPQNTSASGT
+288 
-301 AASASA
+301 
-307 RAVRSD
+307 
-313 RAAKAAPA
+313 
-321 PSAPPRRGGGG
+321 
-332 ASTGTGTGTLAPPVT
+332 
-347 SDISPLRVGHSD
+347 PLHVGHSD
-359 VAKLREAAQDARRW
+359 VTKLREAAEDARRW

-396 PLLLGSYSDEVG
+396 PLLLASYSDEVG
-408 RALFGAAAEL
+408 RALFGATSEL

-479 QAAVERN
+479 QAALERN

-498 RLVEARAH
+498 RLVEARAQ
-506 AKANDAPAAGAAL
+506 AKANEARACEVAL

-529 RDGDAD
+529 REGDPD
-535 PSWLGFYSYD
+535 PSWLDFYSYE

-551 AECHLDLKAPRQ
+551 AECYRDLRLPRQ

-578 FVRSHGLRLV
+578 YVRSHGLRLV

-628 LLHRLEPYGH
+628 LLHRLEPYGD
-638 EPRVAELRERARPLL
+638 EPRVVELRERARPLL

>member
-66 IAAAIGAKLGRP
+66 IAAAIGQKLGRP

-96 LAFPRDVA
+96 LAFPRDVGQ
-104 EAVRSATELY
+104 AVKSATELY

-128 WQSLAGSFSVSAYAT
+128 WQSLAGSFAVSAYAT
-143 PASRWLISPADP
+143 PASRWLITPADS
-155 SVERDANAARTAVL
+155 SVAREA
-169 GPQGTTEGA
+169 GSAEGS
-178 RTGAGAHGAPGRAA
+178 GAP
-192 GSSDVETTTESSTT
+192 
-206 APAASS
+206 
-212 TEPSPTPDTADGA
+212 
-225 AHGTP
+225 
-230 DAGGY
+230 
-235 SRVPAGPAETPGSRR
+235 
-250 QSGPPAAAGARP
+250 
-262 AAGAQAADPPGP
+262 
-274 GTPAPGSP
+274 
-282 RTASIP
+282 I
-288 TQPGPQNTSASGT
+288 
-301 AASASA
+301 
-307 RAVRSD
+307 
-313 RAAKAAPA
+313 K
-321 PSAPPRRGGGG
+321 
-332 ASTGTGTGTLAPPVT
+332 
-347 SDISPLRVGHSD
+347 VGHSD
-359 VAKLREAAQDARRW
+359 VQKLREAAEDARRW

-383 SSMVPECLRVDAA
+383 SSMVPECLRVEAA

-408 RALFGAAAEL
+408 RALFGASAEL

-465 ATYRGFADE
+465 ATYRGFGDE

-479 QAAVERN
+479 QAALERN

-506 AKANDAPAAGAAL
+506 ARAGDAQAAGAAL

-529 RDGDAD
+529 RPGDND
-535 PSWLGFYSYD
+535 PSWLGFYGYD

-551 AECHLDLKAPRQ
+551 AECYRDLKAPRQ
-563 VRRFTEQALSRPTEE
+563 VRRFTEQALSKPTEE

-597 GNLDAACAAGT
+597 GNLDAACEQGV

-617 SSARTTEYVRD
+617 SSARTTEYVKD
-628 LLHRLEPYGH
+628 LLHRLEPYGD
-638 EPRVAELRERARPLL
+638 EPRVVELRERARPLL
-653 VAPA
+653 MAPA

>member
-1 MSREQRGP
+1 
-9 NEKLGTVLALAGI
+9 
-22 SNAGLARR
+22 
-30 VNDLGA
+30 
-36 QRGLTLRY
+36 LTLRY

-66 IAAAIGAKLGRP
+66 IAAAIGQKLGRP

-96 LAFPRDVA
+96 LAFPRDVGQ
-104 EAVRSATELY
+104 AVRSATELY

-128 WQSLAGSFSVSAYAT
+128 WQSLAGSFAVSAYAT
-143 PASRWLISPADP
+143 PASRWLITPADS
-155 SVERDANAARTAVL
+155 SVAREANSA
-169 GPQGTTEGA
+169 
-178 RTGAGAHGAPGRAA
+178 
-192 GSSDVETTTESSTT
+192 ESS
-206 APAASS
+206 
-212 TEPSPTPDTADGA
+212 
-225 AHGTP
+225 GTP
-230 DAGGY
+230 L
-235 SRVPAGPAETPGSRR
+235 
-250 QSGPPAAAGARP
+250 
-262 AAGAQAADPPGP
+262 
-274 GTPAPGSP
+274 
-282 RTASIP
+282 
-288 TQPGPQNTSASGT
+288 
-301 AASASA
+301 
-307 RAVRSD
+307 
-313 RAAKAAPA
+313 K
-321 PSAPPRRGGGG
+321 
-332 ASTGTGTGTLAPPVT
+332 
-347 SDISPLRVGHSD
+347 VGHSD
-359 VAKLREAAQDARRW
+359 VQKLREAAEDARRW

-383 SSMVPECLRVDAA
+383 SSMVPECLRVEAA

-408 RALFGAAAEL
+408 RALFGASAEL

-465 ATYRGFADE
+465 ATYRGFGDE

-479 QAAVERN
+479 QAALERN

-498 RLVEARAH
+498 RLVEARSH
-506 AKANDAPAAGAAL
+506 AKAGDAQAAGAAL

-529 RDGDAD
+529 REGDND

-551 AECHLDLKAPRQ
+551 AECYRDLKAPRQ
-563 VRRFTEQALSRPTEE
+563 VRRFTEQALSKPTEE

-597 GNLDAACAAGT
+597 GNLDAACEQGV

-617 SSARTTEYVRD
+617 SSARTTEYVKD
-628 LLHRLEPYGH
+628 LLHRLEPYGD
-638 EPRVAELRERARPLL
+638 EPRVVELRERARPLL
-653 VAPA
+653 MAPA

>member
-9 NEKLGTVLALAGI
+9 NEKLGAVLALAGI

-66 IAAAIGAKLGRP
+66 IAAAIGQKLGRP

-96 LAFPRDVA
+96 LAFPRDVNQ
-104 EAVRSATELY
+104 AVRSATDLY

-128 WQSLAGSFSVSAYAT
+128 WQSLAGSFAVSAYAT
-143 PASRWLISPADP
+143 PASRWLITPADS
-155 SVERDANAARTAVL
+155 SVARDVHL
-169 GPQGTTEGA
+169 LEGS
-178 RTGAGAHGAPGRAA
+178 GAPL
-192 GSSDVETTTESSTT
+192 
-206 APAASS
+206 
-212 TEPSPTPDTADGA
+212 
-225 AHGTP
+225 
-230 DAGGY
+230 
-235 SRVPAGPAETPGSRR
+235 
-250 QSGPPAAAGARP
+250 
-262 AAGAQAADPPGP
+262 
-274 GTPAPGSP
+274 
-282 RTASIP
+282 
-288 TQPGPQNTSASGT
+288 
-301 AASASA
+301 
-307 RAVRSD
+307 
-313 RAAKAAPA
+313 K
-321 PSAPPRRGGGG
+321 
-332 ASTGTGTGTLAPPVT
+332 
-347 SDISPLRVGHSD
+347 VGHSD
-359 VAKLREAAQDARRW
+359 VQKLREAAEDARRW

-383 SSMVPECLRVDAA
+383 SSMVPECLRVEAA

-408 RALFGAAAEL
+408 RALFGASAEL

-465 ATYRGFADE
+465 ATYRGFGDE

-479 QAAVERN
+479 QAALERN

-506 AKANDAPAAGAAL
+506 ARAGDAQAAGAAL
-519 KAAEGWLERS
+519 KAAESWLERA
-529 RDGDAD
+529 RDGDHD

-551 AECHLDLKAPRQ
+551 AECYRDLKAPRQ
-563 VRRFTEQALSRPTEE
+563 VRRFTEQALSQPTEE

-597 GNLDAACAAGT
+597 GNLDAACEQGV

-617 SSARTTEYVRD
+617 SSARTTEYVKD
-628 LLHRLEPYGH
+628 LLHRLEPYGD
-638 EPRVAELRERARPLL
+638 EPRVVELRERARPLL
-653 VAPA
+653 MTPA

>member
-30 VNDLGA
+30 VNDLGS

-44 DKTSVARWVSKG
+44 DKTSVARWVAKG

-66 IAAAIGAKLGRP
+66 IAAAIGQKLGRP

-96 LAFPRDVA
+96 LAFPRDVG
-104 EAVRSATELY
+104 EAVRSATDLY
-114 RLDLAGRRAGSGGI
+114 RLDLAGRRAGGGI
-128 WQSLAGSFSVSAYAT
+128 WQSLAGSFAVSAYAT
-143 PASRWLISPADP
+143 PASRWLITPADP
-155 SVERDANAARTAVL
+155 SVER
-169 GPQGTTEGA
+169 E
-178 RTGAGAHGAPGRAA
+178 APR
-192 GSSDVETTTESSTT
+192 
-206 APAASS
+206 
-212 TEPSPTPDTADGA
+212 PS
-225 AHGTP
+225 
-230 DAGGY
+230 GG
-235 SRVPAGPAETPGSRR
+235 
-250 QSGPPAAAGARP
+250 
-262 AAGAQAADPPGP
+262 
-274 GTPAPGSP
+274 
-282 RTASIP
+282 
-288 TQPGPQNTSASGT
+288 GT
-301 AASASA
+301 AATVAEHA
-307 RAVRSD
+307 
-313 RAAKAAPA
+313 
-321 PSAPPRRGGGG
+321 
-332 ASTGTGTGTLAPPVT
+332 
-347 SDISPLRVGHSD
+347 RVGHSD
-359 VAKLREAAQDARRW
+359 VAKLREAAEDARRW

-396 PLLLGSYSDEVG
+396 PLLLASYSDEVG
-408 RALFGAAAEL
+408 RALFGATAEL

-479 QAAVERN
+479 QAALERN

-506 AKANDAPAAGAAL
+506 AKAGDGAAAAAAL
-519 KAAEGWLERS
+519 KSSEGWLERS

-535 PSWLGFYSYD
+535 PTWLGFYSYD
-545 RFAADA
+545 RFCADA
-551 AECHLDLKAPRQ
+551 AECYRDLKAPHE

-628 LLHRLEPYGH
+628 LLHRLEPYGD
-638 EPRVAELRERARPLL
+638 EPRVRELRERARPLL

>member
-1 MSREQRGP
+1 MSRELREP
-9 NEKLGTVLALAGI
+9 NEKLGAVLALAGI

-96 LAFPRDVA
+96 LAFPRDVGA
-104 EAVRSATELY
+104 AVRSATDLY
-114 RLDLAGRRAGSGGI
+114 RLDLAGRRGGGGI
-128 WQSLAGSFSVSAYAT
+128 WQSLAGSFSVAAYAT
-143 PASRWLISPADP
+143 PASRWLISPADS
-155 SVERDANAARTAVL
+155 SVARE
-169 GPQGTTEGA
+169 P
-178 RTGAGAHGAPGRAA
+178 A
-192 GSSDVETTTESSTT
+192 GSRAPHLTPGST
-206 APAASS
+206 APA
-212 TEPSPTPDTADGA
+212 SPMPGATATGPTATGPTAADTPATDAPTTGAPTADGA
-225 AHGTP
+225 ATDGPTAGSSAALDPAARHSMVQSPVSATP
-230 DAGGY
+230 SAHD
-235 SRVPAGPAETPGSRR
+235 VPAREATAPGPRSSPDGRTTGPMTGLAGPMTGPAT
-250 QSGPPAAAGARP
+250 GPPSTVVP
-262 AAGAQAADPPGP
+262 A
-274 GTPAPGSP
+274 
-282 RTASIP
+282 
-288 TQPGPQNTSASGT
+288 QPGPET
-301 AASASA
+301 
-307 RAVRSD
+307 
-313 RAAKAAPA
+313 
-321 PSAPPRRGGGG
+321 PRDHGQ
-332 ASTGTGTGTLAPPVT
+332 
-347 SDISPLRVGHSD
+347 RVGHSD
-359 VAKLREAAQDARRW
+359 VSKLREAAEDARRW

-396 PLLLGSYSDEVG
+396 PLLLGSYTDEVG
-408 RALFGAAAEL
+408 RALFGATAEL

-465 ATYRGFADE
+465 ATYRDFPDE

-506 AKANDAPAAGAAL
+506 AKAGDSTAAGAAL
-519 KAAEGWLERS
+519 RAAEGWLERS
-529 RDGDAD
+529 REGDPD
-535 PSWLGFYSYD
+535 PTWLGFYSYD

-551 AECHLDLKAPRQ
+551 AECYRDLKLPRQ

-578 FVRSHGLRLV
+578 YVRSHGLRLV

-628 LLHRLEPYGH
+628 LLHRLEPYGD

>member
-66 IAAAIGAKLGRP
+66 IAAAIGQKLGRP

-96 LAFPRDVA
+96 LAFPRDVGQ
-104 EAVRSATELY
+104 AVRSATELY

-128 WQSLAGSFSVSAYAT
+128 WQSLAGSFAVSAYAT
-143 PASRWLISPADP
+143 PASRWLITPADS
-155 SVERDANAARTAVL
+155 SVARET
-169 GPQGTTEGA
+169 GSMEGS
-178 RTGAGAHGAPGRAA
+178 GAPL
-192 GSSDVETTTESSTT
+192 
-206 APAASS
+206 
-212 TEPSPTPDTADGA
+212 
-225 AHGTP
+225 
-230 DAGGY
+230 
-235 SRVPAGPAETPGSRR
+235 
-250 QSGPPAAAGARP
+250 
-262 AAGAQAADPPGP
+262 
-274 GTPAPGSP
+274 
-282 RTASIP
+282 
-288 TQPGPQNTSASGT
+288 
-301 AASASA
+301 
-307 RAVRSD
+307 
-313 RAAKAAPA
+313 K
-321 PSAPPRRGGGG
+321 
-332 ASTGTGTGTLAPPVT
+332 
-347 SDISPLRVGHSD
+347 VGHSD
-359 VAKLREAAQDARRW
+359 VQKLREAAEDARRW

-383 SSMVPECLRVDAA
+383 SSMVPECLRVEAA

-408 RALFGAAAEL
+408 RALFGASAEL

-465 ATYRGFADE
+465 ATYRGFGDE

-479 QAAVERN
+479 QAALERN

-506 AKANDAPAAGAAL
+506 ARAGDAQAAGTAL

-529 RDGDAD
+529 REGDND
-535 PSWLGFYSYD
+535 PTWLGFYGYD

-551 AECHLDLKAPRQ
+551 AECYRDLKLPRQ
-563 VRRFTEQALSRPTEE
+563 VRRFTEQALSKPTEE

-597 GNLDAACAAGT
+597 GNLDAACEQGV

-617 SSARTTEYVRD
+617 SSARTAEYVKD
-628 LLHRLEPYGH
+628 LLHRLEPYGD
-638 EPRVAELRERARPLL
+638 EPRVVELRERARPLL
-653 VAPA
+653 MAMA

>member
-9 NEKLGTVLALAGI
+9 NDKLGTVLALAGI

-66 IAAAIGAKLGRP
+66 IAAAIGQKLGRP

-96 LAFPRDVA
+96 LAFPRDIG
-104 EAVRSATELY
+104 EAVKAATELY
-114 RLDLAGRRAGSGGI
+114 RLDLAGRRAGGGGI
-128 WQSLAGSFSVSAYAT
+128 WQSLAGSFAVSAYAT
-143 PASRWLISPADP
+143 PASRWLITPADP
-155 SVERDANAARTAVL
+155 SVEREVGGSR
-169 GPQGTTEGA
+169 
-178 RTGAGAHGAPGRAA
+178 AGER
-192 GSSDVETTTESSTT
+192 SEERL
-206 APAASS
+206 
-212 TEPSPTPDTADGA
+212 ADG
-225 AHGTP
+225 
-230 DAGGY
+230 
-235 SRVPAGPAETPGSRR
+235 GPEGMPPGA
-250 QSGPPAAAGARP
+250 SG
-262 AAGAQAADPPGP
+262 AADD
-274 GTPAPGSP
+274 
-282 RTASIP
+282 
-288 TQPGPQNTSASGT
+288 NHD
-301 AASASA
+301 A
-307 RAVRSD
+307 RDGQDGHV
-313 RAAKAAPA
+313 
-321 PSAPPRRGGGG
+321 
-332 ASTGTGTGTLAPPVT
+332 
-347 SDISPLRVGHSD
+347 RVGHAD
-359 VAKLREAAQDARRW
+359 VAKLREAAEDARRW

-408 RALFGAAAEL
+408 RALFGATAEL

-479 QAAVERN
+479 QAAAERN

-506 AKANDAPAAGAAL
+506 AKASDSTAAGAAL
-519 KAAEGWLERS
+519 RAAESWLERA
-529 RDGDAD
+529 RPGDGD

-551 AECHLDLKAPRQ
+551 AECYRDLKAPRQ
-563 VRRFTEQALSRPTEE
+563 VRRFTEQALSRPTDE

-628 LLHRLEPYGH
+628 LLHRLEPYGD

-653 VAPA
+653 AAPA

>member
-9 NEKLGTVLALAGI
+9 NEKLGAVLALAGI

-66 IAAAIGAKLGRP
+66 IAAAIGQKLGRP

-96 LAFPRDVA
+96 LAFPRDVSQ
-104 EAVRSATELY
+104 AVKAATELY

-128 WQSLAGSFSVSAYAT
+128 WQSLAGSFAVTAYAT
-143 PASRWLISPADP
+143 PASRWLITPADS
-155 SVERDANAARTAVL
+155 SVAREA
-169 GPQGTTEGA
+169 GGAEGS
-178 RTGAGAHGAPGRAA
+178 GAP
-192 GSSDVETTTESSTT
+192 
-206 APAASS
+206 
-212 TEPSPTPDTADGA
+212 
-225 AHGTP
+225 
-230 DAGGY
+230 
-235 SRVPAGPAETPGSRR
+235 
-250 QSGPPAAAGARP
+250 
-262 AAGAQAADPPGP
+262 
-274 GTPAPGSP
+274 
-282 RTASIP
+282 I
-288 TQPGPQNTSASGT
+288 
-301 AASASA
+301 
-307 RAVRSD
+307 
-313 RAAKAAPA
+313 K
-321 PSAPPRRGGGG
+321 
-332 ASTGTGTGTLAPPVT
+332 
-347 SDISPLRVGHSD
+347 VGHSD
-359 VAKLREAAQDARRW
+359 VQKLREAAEDARRW

-383 SSMVPECLRVDAA
+383 SSMVPECLRVEAA
-396 PLLLGSYSDEVG
+396 PLLLGAYSDEVG
-408 RALFGAAAEL
+408 RALFGASAEL

-460 SMSLQ
+460 TMSLQ
-465 ATYRGFADE
+465 ATYRGFGDE

-479 QAAVERN
+479 QAALERN

-506 AKANDAPAAGAAL
+506 ARAGDAQAAGASL

-529 RDGDAD
+529 REGDND
-535 PSWLGFYSYD
+535 PTWLGFYGYD

-551 AECHLDLKAPRQ
+551 AECYRDLKAPRQ
-563 VRRFTEQALSRPTEE
+563 VRRFTEQALSKPTEE

-597 GNLDAACAAGT
+597 GNLDAACEQGV

-628 LLHRLEPYGH
+628 LLHRLEPYGD

-653 VAPA
+653 MTTA

>member
-30 VNDLGA
+30 VNDLGS

-66 IAAAIGAKLGRP
+66 IAAAIGQKLGRP

-96 LAFPRDVA
+96 LAFPRDVG
-104 EAVRSATELY
+104 EAVRSATDLY
-114 RLDLAGRRAGSGGI
+114 RLDLAGRRAGGGGI
-128 WQSLAGSFSVSAYAT
+128 WQSLAGSFAVSAYAT
-143 PASRWLISPADP
+143 PASRWLITPADP
-155 SVERDANAARTAVL
+155 SVEREAPRS
-169 GPQGTTEGA
+169 GP
-178 RTGAGAHGAPGRAA
+178 
-192 GSSDVETTTESSTT
+192 
-206 APAASS
+206 
-212 TEPSPTPDTADGA
+212 
-225 AHGTP
+225 
-230 DAGGY
+230 GGQD
-235 SRVPAGPAETPGSRR
+235 PGS
-250 QSGPPAAAGARP
+250 AATV
-262 AAGAQAADPPGP
+262 AAEHA
-274 GTPAPGSP
+274 
-282 RTASIP
+282 
-288 TQPGPQNTSASGT
+288 
-301 AASASA
+301 
-307 RAVRSD
+307 
-313 RAAKAAPA
+313 
-321 PSAPPRRGGGG
+321 
-332 ASTGTGTGTLAPPVT
+332 
-347 SDISPLRVGHSD
+347 RVGHSD
-359 VAKLREAAQDARRW
+359 VAKLREAAEDARRW

-408 RALFGAAAEL
+408 RALFGATAEL

-479 QAAVERN
+479 QAALERN

-506 AKANDAPAAGAAL
+506 AKAGDGPAAAAAL

-529 RDGDAD
+529 RAGDAD
-535 PSWLGFYSYD
+535 PTWLGFYSYD
-545 RFAADA
+545 RFCADA
-551 AECHLDLKAPRQ
+551 AECYRDLKAPRE

-628 LLHRLEPYGH
+628 LLHRLEPYGD
-638 EPRVAELRERARPLL
+638 EPRVVELRERARPLL
-653 VAPA
+653 VAPV

>member
-66 IAAAIGAKLGRP
+66 IAAAIGQKLGRP

-96 LAFPRDVA
+96 LAFPRDVGA
-104 EAVRSATELY
+104 AVKSATELY

-128 WQSLAGSFSVSAYAT
+128 WQSLAGSFAVSAYAT
-143 PASRWLISPADP
+143 PASRWLITPADS
-155 SVERDANAARTAVL
+155 SVARDVSKDPVPPDDN
-169 GPQGTTEGA
+169 
-178 RTGAGAHGAPGRAA
+178 GAPL
-192 GSSDVETTTESSTT
+192 
-206 APAASS
+206 
-212 TEPSPTPDTADGA
+212 
-225 AHGTP
+225 
-230 DAGGY
+230 
-235 SRVPAGPAETPGSRR
+235 
-250 QSGPPAAAGARP
+250 
-262 AAGAQAADPPGP
+262 
-274 GTPAPGSP
+274 
-282 RTASIP
+282 
-288 TQPGPQNTSASGT
+288 
-301 AASASA
+301 
-307 RAVRSD
+307 
-313 RAAKAAPA
+313 K
-321 PSAPPRRGGGG
+321 
-332 ASTGTGTGTLAPPVT
+332 
-347 SDISPLRVGHSD
+347 VGHSD
-359 VAKLREAAQDARRW
+359 VLKLREAAEDARRW

-383 SSMVPECLRVDAA
+383 SSMVPECLRVEAA

-408 RALFGAAAEL
+408 RALFGASAEL

-465 ATYRGFADE
+465 ATYRGFGDE

-479 QAAVERN
+479 QAALERN

-506 AKANDAPAAGAAL
+506 ARANDAQAAGAAL
-519 KAAEGWLERS
+519 RAAEGWLERA
-529 RDGDAD
+529 RDGDND

-551 AECHLDLKAPRQ
+551 AECYRDLKAPRQ

-597 GNLDAACAAGT
+597 GNLDAACEQGT
-608 RAVEVAGRI
+608 RALEVAGRI

-628 LLHRLEPYGH
+628 LLHRLEPYGD
-638 EPRVAELRERARPLL
+638 EPRVVELRERARPLL
-653 VAPA
+653 MAPA

>member
-1 MSREQRGP
+1 MSRELREP
-9 NEKLGTVLALAGI
+9 NEKLGAVLALAGI

-96 LAFPRDVA
+96 LAFPRDVGA
-104 EAVRSATELY
+104 AVRSATDLY
-114 RLDLAGRRAGSGGI
+114 RLDLAGRRGGGGI

-143 PASRWLISPADP
+143 PASRWLISPADG
-155 SVERDANAARTAVL
+155 SVAR
-169 GPQGTTEGA
+169 E
-178 RTGAGAHGAPGRAA
+178 
-192 GSSDVETTTESSTT
+192 
-206 APAASS
+206 
-212 TEPSPTPDTADGA
+212 
-225 AHGTP
+225 
-230 DAGGY
+230 
-235 SRVPAGPAETPGSRR
+235 PAGPAQGGPGQGAAARPPSNRAAAAPTTPAQTVPAADGPAADGPAADGPTADVPAREATAPG
-250 QSGPPAAAGARP
+250 QGPPASPQGRTAGP
-262 AAGAQAADPPGP
+262 AIGSAGGLTAPPS
-274 GTPAPGSP
+274 TVVPAP
-282 RTASIP
+282 
-288 TQPGPQNTSASGT
+288 
-301 AASASA
+301 
-307 RAVRSD
+307 
-313 RAAKAAPA
+313 PA
-321 PSAPPRRGGGG
+321 PETPRDHGQ
-332 ASTGTGTGTLAPPVT
+332 
-347 SDISPLRVGHSD
+347 RVGHSD
-359 VAKLREAAQDARRW
+359 VTKLREAAEDARRW

-396 PLLLGSYSDEVG
+396 PLLLGCYTDEVG
-408 RALFGAAAEL
+408 RALFGATAEL

-465 ATYRGFADE
+465 ATYRDFPDE

-506 AKANDAPAAGAAL
+506 AKAGDSVAAGAAL
-519 KAAEGWLERS
+519 RAAEGWLERA
-529 RDGDAD
+529 REGDPD
-535 PSWLGFYSYD
+535 PTWLGFYSYD

-551 AECHLDLKAPRQ
+551 AECYRDLKLPRQ

-578 FVRSHGLRLV
+578 YVRSHGLRLV

-628 LLHRLEPYGH
+628 LLHRLEPYGD

>member
-96 LAFPRDVA
+96 LAFPRNVDA
-104 EAVRSATELY
+104 AVRSATELY

-155 SVERDANAARTAVL
+155 SVARTAAPV
-169 GPQGTTEGA
+169 GGQPPGAQGA
-178 RTGAGAHGAPGRAA
+178 PGAHG
-192 GSSDVETTTESSTT
+192 
-206 APAASS
+206 
-212 TEPSPTPDTADGA
+212 
-225 AHGTP
+225 
-230 DAGGY
+230 
-235 SRVPAGPAETPGSRR
+235 PAG
-250 QSGPPAAAGARP
+250 
-262 AAGAQAADPPGP
+262 
-274 GTPAPGSP
+274 
-282 RTASIP
+282 
-288 TQPGPQNTSASGT
+288 
-301 AASASA
+301 
-307 RAVRSD
+307 
-313 RAAKAAPA
+313 APA
-321 PSAPPRRGGGG
+321 PSTSPSPGHGTPPAPGHSLLIPAQPGPESGGD
-332 ASTGTGTGTLAPPVT
+332 AS
-347 SDISPLRVGHSD
+347 SLRVGHSD
-359 VAKLREAAQDARRW
+359 VSKLREAAQDARRW

-519 KAAEGWLERS
+519 KASESWLERS
-529 RDGDAD
+529 REGDAD
-535 PSWLGFYSYD
+535 PAWLGFYSYD

-628 LLHRLEPYGH
+628 LLHRLEPYGD
-638 EPRVAELRERARPLL
+638 EPRVVELRERARPLL

>member
-1 MSREQRGP
+1 MSRELREP
-9 NEKLGTVLALAGI
+9 NEKLGAVLALAGI

-96 LAFPRDVA
+96 LAFPRDVGA
-104 EAVRSATELY
+104 AVRSATDLY
-114 RLDLAGRRAGSGGI
+114 RLDLAGRRGGGGI
-128 WQSLAGSFSVSAYAT
+128 WQSLAGSFSVAAYAT
-143 PASRWLISPADP
+143 PASRWLISPADG
-155 SVERDANAARTAVL
+155 SVARRAH
-169 GPQGTTEGA
+169 GP
-178 RTGAGAHGAPGRAA
+178 GAHGSAVHGPAVHGTAAQSPVPAATPSAHDAATTETPASAPAHEATAPGPR
-192 GSSDVETTTESSTT
+192 
-206 APAASS
+206 
-212 TEPSPTPDTADGA
+212 PSPEGRTTGPVTG
-225 AHGTP
+225 P
-230 DAGGY
+230 MAGQASGPP
-235 SRVPAGPAETPGSRR
+235 STVVPAQPAAETPRDHG
-250 QSGPPAAAGARP
+250 Q
-262 AAGAQAADPPGP
+262 
-274 GTPAPGSP
+274 
-282 RTASIP
+282 
-288 TQPGPQNTSASGT
+288 
-301 AASASA
+301 
-307 RAVRSD
+307 
-313 RAAKAAPA
+313 
-321 PSAPPRRGGGG
+321 
-332 ASTGTGTGTLAPPVT
+332 
-347 SDISPLRVGHSD
+347 RVGHSD
-359 VAKLREAAQDARRW
+359 VTKLREAAEDARRW

-396 PLLLGSYSDEVG
+396 PLLLGSYTDEVG
-408 RALFGAAAEL
+408 RALFGATAEL

-465 ATYRGFADE
+465 ATYRDFPDE

-506 AKANDAPAAGAAL
+506 AKAGDSTAAGAAL
-519 KAAEGWLERS
+519 RAAEGWLERS
-529 RDGDAD
+529 REGDPD
-535 PSWLGFYSYD
+535 PTWLGFYSYD

-551 AECHLDLKAPRQ
+551 AECYRDLKLPRQ

-578 FVRSHGLRLV
+578 YVRSHGLRLV

-628 LLHRLEPYGH
+628 LLHRLEPYGD

-653 VAPA
+653 VTPA

>member
-66 IAAAIGAKLGRP
+66 IAAAIGQKLGRP

-96 LAFPRDVA
+96 LAFPRDVG
-104 EAVRSATELY
+104 EAVRSATDLY
-114 RLDLAGRRAGSGGI
+114 RLDLAGRRAGGGGI

-143 PASRWLISPADP
+143 PTSRWLITPADP
-155 SVERDANAARTAVL
+155 SVEREAPR
-169 GPQGTTEGA
+169 P
-178 RTGAGAHGAPGRAA
+178 GAGTGL
-192 GSSDVETTTESSTT
+192 
-206 APAASS
+206 
-212 TEPSPTPDTADGA
+212 
-225 AHGTP
+225 
-230 DAGGY
+230 
-235 SRVPAGPAETPGSRR
+235 
-250 QSGPPAAAGARP
+250 AAAG
-262 AAGAQAADPPGP
+262 
-274 GTPAPGSP
+274 
-282 RTASIP
+282 
-288 TQPGPQNTSASGT
+288 T
-301 AASASA
+301 AAVEHA
-307 RAVRSD
+307 
-313 RAAKAAPA
+313 
-321 PSAPPRRGGGG
+321 
-332 ASTGTGTGTLAPPVT
+332 
-347 SDISPLRVGHSD
+347 RVGHSD
-359 VAKLREAAQDARRW
+359 VAKLREAAEDARRW

-408 RALFGAAAEL
+408 RNLFGATAEL

-479 QAAVERN
+479 QAALERN

-506 AKANDAPAAGAAL
+506 AKAGDGAAAAAAL
-519 KAAEGWLERS
+519 KSAEGWLERS
-529 RDGDAD
+529 REGDAD
-535 PSWLGFYSYD
+535 PTWLGFYSYD
-545 RFAADA
+545 RFCADA
-551 AECHLDLKAPRQ
+551 AECYRDLRMPRE

-628 LLHRLEPYGH
+628 LLHRLEPYGD
-638 EPRVAELRERARPLL
+638 EPRVMELRERARPLL